1 MEDHFG
7 SDLLQRPGQ
16 EVRASHPRLESFERV
31 FHGLPTHA
39 MVSSDLAFD
48 EAESVVF
55 DGFRFRFPTVC
66 RDLGFP

>member
-1 MEDHFG
+1 MEAHLG

-39 MVSSDLAFD
+39 HGEQDLAFD
-48 EAESVVF
+48 EAESAVF
-55 DGFRFRFPTVC
+55 DGFPLPLPNR
-66 RDLGFP
+66 L